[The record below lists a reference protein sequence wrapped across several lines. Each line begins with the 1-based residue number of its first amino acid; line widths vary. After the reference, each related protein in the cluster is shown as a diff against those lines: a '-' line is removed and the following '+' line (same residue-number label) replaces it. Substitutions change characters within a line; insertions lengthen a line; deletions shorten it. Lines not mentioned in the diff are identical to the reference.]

1 MPTIAVTH
9 RKRYEDIINGP
20 FSLYVR
26 ETAVGGTL
34 VDLGH
39 TGKDIQV
46 TLTPVS
52 ERIDKLQV
60 LPYRT
65 KVQIKARIMQSA
77 STDVIA
83 TLESLRGK
91 LADVLFSEAELSPK
105 NFYFRNMN
113 VAVDGD
119 AIQSFDNA
127 SPIPIVITGYIKSYN
142 DLYKRSLQEFSINL
156 LTQYQPDQTLVIATS
171 FPNEFTT
178 GDLDD
183 AWAGFDNSLPHI
195 RLNNEFTIYDPVSG
209 VAPQGFAA
217 YANAFDLKFK
227 KVFRNNEANA
237 GGRIGIHITSRNAGD
252 PSGSVSYVLSFFCDS
267 TPVNLKTRLYVEIV
281 DRETE
286 EFNTISNDLLP
297 ALTLGATM
305 YEFRLSL
312 RSDVLC
318 FYMNDELLLSQAVQ
332 HDDDG
337 YHFGLFRKDEGGSA
351 PTLLNYIYDV
361 RYATEII

>member
-26 ETAVGGTL
+26 ETALGGTL

-46 TLTPVS
+46 MLTPVS
-52 ERIDKLQV
+52 ERIDKLQTW
-60 LPYRT
+60 PYRT
-65 KVQIKARIMQSA
+65 KVQIKARLMQSA

-91 LADVLFSEAELSPK
+91 LADVLFYEEEMSPK
-105 NFYFRNMN
+105 NFYFKNMN
-113 VAVDGD
+113 IAVDGD
-119 AIQSFDNA
+119 AVQSFDAA
-127 SPIPIVITGYIKSYN
+127 SPIPLVLTGYIKSYS

-156 LTQYQPDQTLVIATS
+156 LTQYQPDQTLACATS
-171 FPNEFTT
+171 FPSEFST

-183 AWAGFDNSLPHI
+183 AWAGFDNSLPHT
-195 RLNNEFTIYDPVSG
+195 RLNNEFTYYDPVAG
-209 VAPQGFAA
+209 VAPQGFSAF
-217 YANAFDLKFK
+217 ANAFDLKFK

-237 GGRIGIHITSRNAGD
+237 GGRIGIHITSRNGGD

-267 TPVNLKTRLYVEIV
+267 TPVNLKTRLYVEGV

-286 EFNTISNDLLP
+286 EFTTISNDLLP
-297 ALTLGATM
+297 ALTLGTTP

-312 RSDVLC
+312 RDDVLY
-318 FYMNDELLLSQAVQ
+318 FYIDNVLLLSQAVQ

-337 YHFGLFRKDEGGSA
+337 YQFGLFRKDEGGSA
-351 PTLLNYIYDV
+351 PTLFNYIYDV